1 MAADDDIS
9 KVSVFTE
16 LRRRRLVRS
25 MIAYLVAAWLLV
37 QVAATVL
44 PIFDAPNWA
53 LRAFVTL
60 VVLGFTPAMIFAW
73 LFNITAHGL
82 EATGDSPSQ
91 SRMLRSN
98 LFRGFVG
105 TVTLV
110 LSGAAIWWVWTDYLA
125 DSAAGID
132 ASGRPPANPVV
143 AVTEMRNLSGNIELD
158 WMSEG
163 LANLV
168 RTNLA
173 QSRHAVVVSQQRW
186 DSITRSTNSL
196 DEAYSAAEAAGIEYV
211 FAGEFISAPAG
222 LYLAARLTNI
232 RSGVE
237 RAAESFTA
245 LTPETMLGTG
255 YRLSMLAR
263 QGLQVPHTESVD
275 SFAADF
281 VVNNMTAYE
290 AYVGGLE
297 YFRRFEYARAEQAF
311 AAALELAPAFHIA
324 RYRLAHVY
332 MSTGRQNEAVTAILA
347 IPVDAPLAQRDKLYI
362 DAAKAFFQFDLDTA
376 IAVYRQLLE
385 LYPYEVEARQFL
397 AEVHFHNYDENSAV
411 EELKQL
417 ALQEPENEFI
427 WGSMGTY
434 LVLSGRLDE
443 AQAPLETYLE
453 LAGEKA
459 HPLTMLGD
467 LARQHGQYQSAS
479 DYYAQALEVNAGF
492 AEARRGQA
500 QVLAMLGDTEAAK
513 DAWSSIISD
522 SAIPAD
528 ERIFAAFDYTW
539 VLRSEGR
546 FRESLQPL
554 IALEAEIRDERIR
567 EPLALATRALSHM
580 ELGETD
586 IALEFAGQA
595 LARNQAS
602 SPTRYLFTRGLIELH
617 AGAYDAVAKSISEL
631 QKLSPPPEQTDRK
644 EDRAAAY
651 LEGLLLLAQ
660 GKVPEAVARL
670 EEALAITGY
679 AYAILELDLAR
690 ALEATGQLDRS
701 LEFAARAAEY
711 RDPGEVRL
719 DLQLDRVRA
728 LLLQANLHERL
739 GQRARAREL
748 AQRVLE
754 YWQHADLPS
763 SDVDI
768 ARRLAGQ

>member
-1 MAADDDIS
+1 VTDENNNETSLFA
-9 KVSVFTE
+9 E
-16 LRRRRLVRS
+16 LRRRKLVRS

-44 PIFDAPNWA
+44 PIFDAPKWA

-73 LFNITAHGL
+73 LFNITPQGL
-82 EATGDSPSQ
+82 EATAQG
-91 SRMLRSN
+91 SRQPGALRS
-98 LFRGFVG
+98 LWFRGLVG
-105 TVTLV
+105 GITLL

-125 DSAAGID
+125 ESAAGFD
-132 ASGRPPANPVV
+132 AAGRPPANPVV
-143 AVTEMRNLSGNIELD
+143 AVTEIRNLSGNVELD

-186 DSITRSTNSL
+186 DAITREHPST
-196 DEAYSAAEAAGIEYV
+196 DAAYEAAEAAGIEYV

-232 RSGVE
+232 KTGVE
-237 RAAESFTA
+237 RGAESFDA

-263 QGLQVPHTESVD
+263 RGLQIPHTESVD

-297 YFRRFEYARAEQAF
+297 YFRRFDYAQAEQSF

-332 MSTGRQNEAVTAILA
+332 MSSGRQSEAVETILA
-347 IPVDAPLAQRDKLYI
+347 VPDDAPLPQRDRLYI
-362 DAAKAFFQFDLDTA
+362 DAAKAFFQFDLASA
-376 IAVYRQLLE
+376 IAVYRELLE

-397 AEVHFHNYDENSAV
+397 AEVYFHKYDENTAV
-411 EELKQL
+411 EELKLL

-434 LVLSGRLDE
+434 LILSGRLDE
-443 AQAPLETYLE
+443 AQEPLETYLR
-453 LAGEKA
+453 LAAEKA

-467 LARQHGQYQSAS
+467 LARQRGEYQAAS
-479 DYYAQALEVNAGF
+479 DYYAQALEVDANF
-492 AEARRGQA
+492 SEARRGQA
-500 QVLAMLGDTEAAK
+500 QVLALLGDTAAAK
-513 DAWSSIISD
+513 AIWSGMIAD
-522 SAIPAD
+522 PAIAAD
-528 ERIFAAFDYTW
+528 ERIFAAFDYAW
-539 VLRSEGR
+539 VLRAEGR

-554 IALEAEIRDERIR
+554 LTLETEIREERIR

-580 ELGETD
+580 ELGESD
-586 IALEFAGQA
+586 IALQLAMQA
-595 LARNQAS
+595 LASNQAS
-602 SPTRYLFTRGLIELH
+602 SPARYLFTRGLIEVQQQ
-617 AGAYDAVAKSISEL
+617 AFEAVTGTIGEL
-631 QKLSPPPEQTDRK
+631 RKLSPTEGDADRK
-644 EDRAAAY
+644 EERAAAH

-660 GKVPEAVARL
+660 GKAPEAVSQL
-670 EEALAITGY
+670 EAALAIPGY
-679 AYAILELDLAR
+679 DYAILELGLAR
-690 ALEATGQLDRS
+690 ALQAVGQLDRS
-701 LEFAARAAEY
+701 LEHAVKAANY
-711 RDPGEVRL
+711 HDPAEVRL
-719 DLQLDRVRA
+719 DLQRDRVRA
-728 LLLQANLHERL
+728 LLLQSQLQDQLGNGAQARQLAERFL
-739 GQRARAREL
+739 Q
-748 AQRVLE
+748 Q
-754 YWQHADLPS
+754 WQQADLPHR
-763 SDVDI
+763 DI
-768 ARRLAGQ
+768 ELARDLAGR